1 MVPRKKAVAAVA
13 GSDKAGENMKTEIVE
28 GWPQGHEIRILISET
43 DASQVNAIRRALI
56 ADVPKLAITRVDF
69 SQGVT
74 QDNKGEVVESVNVLP
89 DEVLAHRLAMI
100 PIPTNLKEPLY
111 YPSECPK
118 CIDVVERDKGCPVC
132 QVLYTLSARG
142 PASDADEDFR
152 TVYAGDITTISDPE
166 YDIRDEHKSIPLTVL
181 AKGQFLEFYAFAVL
195 GRGRDHAKW
204 SPASAVGFQPHR
216 VAVLNKPKKASVLFE
231 LGLTTTDGTPIN
243 AKLFGKDKRLTN
255 INHVMDLEKALH
267 QVGEGTGRETAFDDA
282 ITLETVDGSY
292 IFSYETDGS
301 LSPVDAFN
309 AALDE
314 LKNRFNNLSE
324 DLTSALA

>member
-1 MVPRKKAVAAVA
+1 
-13 GSDKAGENMKTEIVE
+13 MKTEIVE

-100 PIPTNLKEPLY
+100 PIPTNLDEGLVFPN
-111 YPSECPK
+111 ECAN
-118 CIDVVERDKGCPVC
+118 CQDVVEKDKGCPMC

-142 PASDADEDFR
+142 PSADAEEEFK
-152 TVYAGDITTISDPE
+152 TVYAGDITTISDPVF
-166 YDIRDEHKSIPLTVL
+166 DIRDEHKQIPLTVL
-181 AKGQFLEFYAFAVL
+181 SKGQFLEFYAFAVL

-204 SPASAVGFQPHR
+204 SPVAAVGFRPHR
-216 VAVLNKPKKASVLFE
+216 VAVLNKPKKANVLFE
-231 LGLTTTDGTPIN
+231 LGLTTSDGTAID
-243 AKLFGKDKRLTN
+243 AKLFGKDKKLTD

-267 QVGEGTGRETAFDDA
+267 QVGEGTGREEAFDDA
-282 ITLETVDGSY
+282 ITLEPVEGAY
-292 IFSYETDGS
+292 VFSYETDGS
-301 LSPVDAFN
+301 LDPVTAFN
-309 AALDE
+309 MALDE

-324 DLTSALA
+324 DLASALA

>member
-1 MVPRKKAVAAVA
+1 
-13 GSDKAGENMKTEIVE
+13 MKTEVVQ
-28 GWPQGHEIRILISET
+28 GWPQGHEIRILISES

-100 PIPTNLKEPLY
+100 PIPTNLDEGLVFPDQ
-111 YPSECPK
+111 CQN
-118 CIDVVERDKGCPVC
+118 CMDVVEKDKGCPMC

-142 PASDADEDFR
+142 PASDAEENFK
-152 TVYAGDITTISDPE
+152 TVYAGDITTISDPVF
-166 YDIRDEHKSIPLTVL
+166 DIRDEHKQIPLTVL

-204 SPASAVGFQPHR
+204 SPVAAVGFQPQQI
-216 VAVLNKPKKASVLFE
+216 AVLNKPKKASALFN
-231 LGLTTTDGTPIN
+231 LGLTTTDGTPID
-243 AKLFGKDKRLTN
+243 AKLFGKDKKLTD

-267 QVGEGTGRETAFDDA
+267 QVGPGTGREGDFDDA
-282 ITLETVDGSY
+282 ITLEPVDGAY
-292 IFSYETDGS
+292 VFSYETDGS
-301 LSPVDAFN
+301 LDPVTAFN
-309 AALDE
+309 MALDE
-314 LKNRFNNLSE
+314 LKSRFESLSE
-324 DLTSALA
+324 DLASAL

>member
-1 MVPRKKAVAAVA
+1 
-13 GSDKAGENMKTEIVE
+13 MKTEVVQ
-28 GWPQGHEIRILISET
+28 GWPQGHEIRILISES

-100 PIPTNLKEPLY
+100 PIPTNLDEGLVFPDQ
-111 YPSECPK
+111 CQN
-118 CIDVVERDKGCPVC
+118 CMDVVEKDKGCPMC

-142 PASDADEDFR
+142 PASDAEESFK
-152 TVYAGDITTISDPE
+152 TVYAGDITTISDPVF
-166 YDIRDEHKSIPLTVL
+166 DIRDEHKQIPLTVL

-204 SPASAVGFQPHR
+204 SPVAAVGFQPQQI
-216 VAVLNKPKKASVLFE
+216 AVLNKPKKASVLFN
-231 LGLTTTDGTPIN
+231 LGLTTTDGTPID
-243 AKLFGKDKRLTN
+243 AKLFGKDKKLTD

-267 QVGEGTGRETAFDDA
+267 QVGPGTGREGDFDDA
-282 ITLETVDGSY
+282 ITLEPVDGAY
-292 IFSYETDGS
+292 VFSYETDGS
-301 LSPVDAFN
+301 LDPVTAFN
-309 AALDE
+309 MALDE
-314 LKNRFNNLSE
+314 LKSRFESLSE
-324 DLTSALA
+324 DLASAL

>member
-1 MVPRKKAVAAVA
+1 
-13 GSDKAGENMKTEIVE
+13 MKTEIVE
-28 GWPQGHEIRILISET
+28 GWPQGHEIRILISDT

-100 PIPTNLKEPLY
+100 PIPTNLNEGLVFPDTCQNCK
-111 YPSECPK
+111 
-118 CIDVVERDKGCPVC
+118 DVVEKDKGCPMC

-142 PASDADEDFR
+142 PSADSEEEFK
-152 TVYAGDITTISDPE
+152 TVYARDITTISDPVF
-166 YDIRDEHKSIPLTVL
+166 DIREEHKDIPLTVL

-204 SPASAVGFQPHR
+204 SPVAAVGFRPQCI
-216 VAVLNKPKKASVLFE
+216 AVLDKPKKAEILFN
-231 LGLTTTDGTPIN
+231 LGLTTSDGKAID
-243 AKLFGKDKRLTN
+243 AKLFGKDKKITN

-267 QVGEGTGRETAFDDA
+267 QVGPGTGREEDFDNA
-282 ITLETVDGSY
+282 IVMQPVDGAFV
-292 IFSYETDGS
+292 FSYETDGA
-301 LSPVDAFN
+301 LDPVTAFN
-309 AALDE
+309 MA
-314 LKNRFNNLSE
+314 LSE
-324 DLTSALA
+324 LSQRFTQLKEDVASALA

>member
-1 MVPRKKAVAAVA
+1 VMT
-13 GSDKAGENMKTEIVE
+13 MKTEIVE
-28 GWPQGHEIRILISET
+28 GWPQGHEIRILISDT

-100 PIPTNLKEPLY
+100 PIPTNLNEGLVFPDTCENCK
-111 YPSECPK
+111 
-118 CIDVVERDKGCPVC
+118 DVVEKDKGCPMC

-142 PASDADEDFR
+142 PSADSEEEFK
-152 TVYAGDITTISDPE
+152 TVYARDITTISDPVF
-166 YDIRDEHKSIPLTVL
+166 DIREEHKDIPLTVL

-204 SPASAVGFQPHR
+204 SPVAAVGFRPQCI
-216 VAVLNKPKKASVLFE
+216 AVLDKPKKAEILFN
-231 LGLTTTDGTPIN
+231 LGLTTSDGKAID
-243 AKLFGKDKRLTN
+243 AKLFGKDKKVTN

-267 QVGEGTGRETAFDDA
+267 QVGPGTGREEDFDNA
-282 ITLETVDGSY
+282 IVMQPVDGAFV
-292 IFSYETDGS
+292 FSYETDGA
-301 LSPVDAFN
+301 LDPVTAFN
-309 AALDE
+309 MA
-314 LKNRFNNLSE
+314 LSE
-324 DLTSALA
+324 LSQRFTQLKEDVASALA

>member
-1 MVPRKKAVAAVA
+1 MT
-13 GSDKAGENMKTEIVE
+13 MKTEIVE
-28 GWPQGHEIRILISET
+28 GWPQGHEIRILISDT

-100 PIPTNLKEPLY
+100 PIPTNLNEGLVFPDTCQNCK
-111 YPSECPK
+111 
-118 CIDVVERDKGCPVC
+118 DVVEKDKGCPMC

-142 PASDADEDFR
+142 PSADSEEEFK
-152 TVYAGDITTISDPE
+152 TVYARDITTISDPVF
-166 YDIRDEHKSIPLTVL
+166 DIREEHKDIPLTVL

-204 SPASAVGFQPHR
+204 SPVAAVGFRPQCI
-216 VAVLNKPKKASVLFE
+216 AVLDKPKKAEILFN
-231 LGLTTTDGTPIN
+231 LGLTTSDGKAID
-243 AKLFGKDKRLTN
+243 AELFGKDKKITN

-267 QVGEGTGRETAFDDA
+267 QVGPGTGREEDFDNA
-282 ITLETVDGSY
+282 IVMQPVDGAFV
-292 IFSYETDGS
+292 FSYETDGA
-301 LSPVDAFN
+301 LDPVTAFN
-309 AALDE
+309 MA
-314 LKNRFNNLSE
+314 LSE
-324 DLTSALA
+324 LSQRFTQLKEDVASALA

>member
-1 MVPRKKAVAAVA
+1 
-13 GSDKAGENMKTEIVE
+13 MKTEIVE

-43 DASQVNAIRRALI
+43 NASQVNAIRRALI

-100 PIPTNLKEPLY
+100 PIPTNLEEPLY
-111 YPSECPK
+111 APDECPNCK
-118 CIDVVERDKGCPVC
+118 DVIERDRGCPLC

-142 PASDADEDFR
+142 PSADSEEEYK
-152 TVYAGDITTISDPE
+152 TVYAGDITTISDPF

-181 AKGQFLEFYAFAVL
+181 AKGQFLEFYAFAVI

-204 SPASAVGFQPHR
+204 SPVAAVGFRPHR
-216 VAVLNKPKKASVLFE
+216 IAVLNKPKKASVLFD
-231 LGLTTTDGTPIN
+231 LGLTTTDGTPID
-243 AKLFGKDKRLTN
+243 AKLFGKDKKLTDV
-255 INHVMDLEKALH
+255 NHVMDLEKALH
-267 QVGEGTGRETAFDDA
+267 QVGEGTGREAAFDDA
-282 ITLETVDGSY
+282 ITLEPVEGSY
-292 IFSYETDGS
+292 VFSYETDGS
-301 LSPVDAFN
+301 LDPKVAFN
-309 AALDE
+309 AALEE

-324 DLTSALA
+324 ELASALA